1 MFCAECGKEIEA
13 GTIFCPNCGRKIEG
27 SATISSRNAISLNL
41 GKLIS
46 PTKVLIT
53 AIVIV
58 IIVVGIFVSRGPF
71 LQSCGSSKSQFLGK
85 WREVGKTEVME
96 FFKDGRVSITDK
108 GMTAPGNWVVLDD
121 GRVQIKANLLGTTI
135 VGIGTL
141 KGDTL
146 RINISGEITEYKKIH
161 S

>member
-1 MFCAECGKEIEA
+1 MFCTECGKEIEA
-13 GTIFCPNCGRKIEG
+13 GTIFCPNCGKTVEG
-27 SATISSRNAISLNL
+27 SVTISSRVSSVDRQK
-41 GKLIS
+41 KLIS
-46 PTKVLIT
+46 PTKILIT
-53 AIVIV
+53 AIVI
-58 IIVVGIFVSRGPF
+58 IIVGILIMRGPF
-71 LQSCGSSKSQFLGK
+71 LQGCGSSKSQFLGK

-108 GMTAPGNWVVLDD
+108 GMTAAGSWAVLDD
-121 GRVQIKANLLGTTI
+121 GRVKIEANLLGMTV

-146 RINISGEITEYKKIH
+146 RINISGEISEYKKIP